1 MSTNTNI
8 INKKTSNQCLNE
20 FTFYKLLKRKKTN

>member
-8 INKKTSNQCLNE
+8 INEKTSNQYLNE
-20 FTFYKLLKRKKTN
+20 FIFYKLTTKKKD

>member
-8 INKKTSNQCLNE
+8 INEKTPNQYLNE
-20 FTFYKLLKRKKTN
+20 FTFYKLLQRKKTN